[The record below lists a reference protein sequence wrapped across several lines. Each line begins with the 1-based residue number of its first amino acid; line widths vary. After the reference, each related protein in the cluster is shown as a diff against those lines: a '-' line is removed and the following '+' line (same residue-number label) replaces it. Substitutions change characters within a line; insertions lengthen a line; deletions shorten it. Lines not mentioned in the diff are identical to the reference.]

1 SVQNPG
7 KLNIEMIKK
16 YVDELVTVSDEL
28 MAYAL
33 FKLLERH
40 KILVEP
46 SGAAP
51 LAAIMENKIDLKG
64 KKTIGIISGGNID
77 LLLLSKI
84 IYKAMEKDMGLV
96 RIECKIPDRP
106 GTLQA
111 ITSTISSTGANIFH
125 AEVDNLSYNT
135 LPGYQSIMFSI
146 NIRDND
152 HLNLLL
158 KKLGDLGYKF
168 QVSSL

>member
-1 SVQNPG
+1 
-7 KLNIEMIKK
+7 M
-16 YVDELVTVSDEL
+16 
-28 MAYAL
+28 L
-33 FKLLERH
+33 FSNYLKRH

-46 SGAAP
+46 SGAAS

-64 KKTIGIISGGNID
+64 KKTIGVISGGNID

-111 ITSTISSTGANIFH
+111 ITSTIS
-125 AEVDNLSYNT
+125 
-135 LPGYQSIMFSI
+135 
-146 NIRDND
+146 
-152 HLNLLL
+152 
-158 KKLGDLGYKF
+158 
-168 QVSSL
+168 